1 MDFSI
6 PGGHKVS
13 NDSISEREAN
23 YLSGWFA
30 LFLWLLAAVGV
41 AWLFIGSVLHRGEPP
56 VLAIF
61 GILLLGFLGKGFVIL
76 QPNIAGVLVFF
87 GRYSGSIR
95 DSGFF
100 WYNPF
105 SKRQNI
111 SLRVVNLNTPTL
123 KVNDMAGNPIEVAA
137 VIAWRVNDTAK
148 ASFEVEDYA
157 NFLAIQG
164 ESAIRA
170 VISTRVYDGDQH
182 GRNSLRGDLD
192 AVAQLL
198 AETIQLHVELAGLE
212 IIEAKITHLAYAP
225 EIASAMLR
233 RQQATAVIA
242 ARQAI
247 VEGAVGMVKM
257 ALDKLH
263 FDGVVTL
270 SDADRVNLATNL
282 LTVLVSESETQP
294 VLSMSRDTH

>member
-1 MDFSI
+1 MSKDFI
-6 PGGHKVS
+6 E
-13 NDSISEREAN
+13 ERGAN
-23 YLSGWFA
+23 YLSGWLA
-30 LFLWLLAAVGV
+30 LFLWLLAAVGL
-41 AWLFIGSVLHRGEPP
+41 ALLFVGSLLNRGEPP
-56 VLAIF
+56 VFAIL
-61 GILLLGFLGKGFVIL
+61 GILLLGFLAKGFVIL

-105 SKRQNI
+105 SKLQNI

-157 NFLAIQG
+157 SFLAIQS

-170 VISTRVYDGDQH
+170 VISTRIYDGDQH
-182 GRNSLRGDLD
+182 GHNSLRGDLV

-198 AETIQLHVELAGLE
+198 TETIQLHVELAGLE
-212 IIEAKITHLAYAP
+212 VIEAKITHLAYAQ

-233 RQQATAVIA
+233 RQQAAAVIA
-242 ARQAI
+242 ARQLI

-257 ALDKLH
+257 ALDKLQS
-263 FDGVVTL
+263 DGVVTL
-270 SDADRVNLATNL
+270 SDADRVRLATNL
-282 LTVLVSESETQP
+282 LTVLVSETETQP
-294 VLSMSRDTH
+294 VLAMSR

>member
-1 MDFSI
+1 MSDE
-6 PGGHKVS
+6 
-13 NDSISEREAN
+13 NISEKKAH
-23 YLSGWFA
+23 YLSGWLA
-30 LFLWLLAAVGV
+30 LFLWILAFASII
-41 AWLFIGSVLHRGEPP
+41 WQLIGRVVEHNEPP
-56 VLAIF
+56 FLPIL
-61 GILLLGFLGKGFVIL
+61 GIMLLFFLSKGFIIL

-87 GRYSGSIR
+87 GRYSGTIR
-95 DSGFF
+95 EGGFF
-100 WYNPF
+100 WFNPF

-137 VIAWRVNDTAK
+137 VIAWRVRDTAK
-148 ASFEVEDYA
+148 ASFEVADYA
-157 NFLAIQG
+157 SFLAIQG

-170 VISTRVYDGDQH
+170 VTSTRFYDGDQQGH
-182 GRNSLRGDLD
+182 NSLRGDLQ

-198 AETIQLHVELAGLE
+198 TETIQSHVELAGLE
-212 IIEAKITHLAYAP
+212 VIEAKITHLAYAQ

-233 RQQATAVIA
+233 RQQAAAIIA
-242 ARQAI
+242 ARQLI

-263 FDGVVTL
+263 ADGVVTL
-270 SDADRVNLATNL
+270 SDADRVSLTSNL

-294 VLSMSRDTH
+294 VLSMSK

>member
-1 MDFSI
+1 MSNEI
-6 PGGHKVS
+6 GGET
-13 NDSISEREAN
+13 ISEKEAF
-23 YLSGWFA
+23 YLSGWLA
-30 LFLWLLAAVGV
+30 LFICLLAVAGL
-41 AWLFIGSVLHRGEPP
+41 AWLFLGSVLHGGEPP
-56 VLAIF
+56 VASIL
-61 GILLLGFLGKGFVIL
+61 GILLIGFLSKGFVIL
-76 QPNIAGVLVFF
+76 PPNIAGVLVFF

-95 DSGFF
+95 ESGFF

-148 ASFEVEDYA
+148 ASFEVESFA

-170 VISTRVYDGDQH
+170 VISTRIYDGDQH
-182 GRNSLRGDLD
+182 GRNSLRGDLL

-198 AETIQLHVELAGLE
+198 TETIQLHVELAGLE
-212 IIEAKITHLAYAP
+212 VIEAKITHLAYAP
-225 EIASAMLR
+225 EIAAAMLR
-233 RQQATAVIA
+233 RQQAAAVIA
-242 ARQAI
+242 ARQLI

-257 ALDKLH
+257 ALDKLQA
-263 FDGVVTL
+263 DGVVTL
-270 SDADRVNLATNL
+270 SDTDRVHLTTNL

-294 VLSMSRDTH
+294 VLSVSRDAR

>member
-1 MDFSI
+1 MS
-6 PGGHKVS
+6 GET
-13 NDSISEREAN
+13 ISEKEAH
-23 YLSGWFA
+23 YISGWLA
-30 LFLWLLAAVGV
+30 LFLWLLALTGL
-41 AWLFIGSVLHRGEPP
+41 AWLFLGSVLHRGEPP
-56 VLAIF
+56 VLAVL
-61 GILLLGFLGKGFVIL
+61 GILLLGFLSKGFVIL
-76 QPNIAGVLVFF
+76 QPNIAGVLIFF
-87 GRYSGSIR
+87 GRYSGTLR
-95 DSGFF
+95 ESGFF

-123 KVNDMAGNPIEVAA
+123 KVNDMAGNPVEVAA

-157 NFLAIQG
+157 SFLAIQS

-170 VISTRVYDGDQH
+170 VISTRFYDGDQH
-182 GRNSLRGDLD
+182 GRNSLRGDLV

-198 AETIQLHVELAGLE
+198 TETIQLHVELAGLE

-233 RQQATAVIA
+233 RQQAAAVIA
-242 ARQAI
+242 ARQLI

-257 ALDKLH
+257 ALDKLQA
-263 FDGVVTL
+263 DGVVSL
-270 SDADRVNLATNL
+270 SDADRVHLTSNL

-294 VLSMSRDTH
+294 VLSVSR

>member
-1 MDFSI
+1 MSTESI
-6 PGGHKVS
+6 Q
-13 NDSISEREAN
+13 EREAL
-23 YLSGWFA
+23 YLSGWLA
-30 LFLWLLAAVGV
+30 LFLWLLAAGGV
-41 AWLFIGSVLHRGEPP
+41 AWLFLSGILYSGTPP
-56 VLAIF
+56 IKAIF
-61 GILLLGFLGKGFVIL
+61 GVFVLGFLAKGFVIL

-137 VIAWRVNDTAK
+137 VIAWRVSDTAK
-148 ASFEVEDYA
+148 ASFEVADYA
-157 NFLAIQG
+157 NFLAIQS

-170 VISTRVYDGDQH
+170 VISTRIYDGDQH

-198 AETIQLHVELAGLE
+198 AETIQSHVELAGLE
-212 IIEAKITHLAYAP
+212 VIEAKITHLAYAP

-257 ALDKLH
+257 ALDKLQA
-263 FDGVVTL
+263 DGVVTL
-270 SDADRVNLATNL
+270 SDNDRVTLATNL
-282 LTVLVSESETQP
+282 MTVLVSESETQP
-294 VLSMSRDTH
+294 VLSMSREGH

>member
-1 MDFSI
+1 
-6 PGGHKVS
+6 
-13 NDSISEREAN
+13 
-23 YLSGWFA
+23 LA
-30 LFLWLLAAVGV
+30 LFLLLLALAGLG
-41 AWLFIGSVLHRGEPP
+41 WLFLGSFLHRGEPP
-56 VLAIF
+56 ILAIL
-61 GILLLGFLGKGFVIL
+61 GVLLLGFLSKGFVIL

-87 GRYSGSIR
+87 GRYSGTIR
-95 DSGFF
+95 EGGFF
-100 WYNPF
+100 WFNPF

-123 KVNDMAGNPIEVAA
+123 KVNDMAGNPVEVAA
-137 VIAWRVNDTAK
+137 VIAWRVSDTAK

-157 NFLAIQG
+157 SFLAIQG

-170 VISTRVYDGDQH
+170 VISTRYYDGDQQGH
-182 GRNSLRGDLD
+182 NSLRGDLL

-198 AETIQLHVELAGLE
+198 TETIQLHVALAGLE

-233 RQQATAVIA
+233 RQQAAAVIA
-242 ARQAI
+242 ARQLI

-257 ALDKLH
+257 ALDKLQA
-263 FDGVVTL
+263 DGVVTL
-270 SDADRVNLATNL
+270 SDADRVHLATNL

-294 VLSMSRDTH
+294 VLSVSR

>member
-1 MDFSI
+1 MSDENI
-6 PGGHKVS
+6 PEKKAH
-13 NDSISEREAN
+13 
-23 YLSGWFA
+23 YLSGWLA
-30 LFLWLLAAVGV
+30 LFLWILAFAGII
-41 AWLFIGSVLHRGEPP
+41 WQFIGSIVEHNEPP
-56 VLAIF
+56 FLPIL
-61 GILLLGFLGKGFVIL
+61 GIMLLFFLSKGFIIL

-87 GRYSGSIR
+87 GRYSGTIR
-95 DSGFF
+95 EGGFF
-100 WYNPF
+100 WFNPF

-137 VIAWRVNDTAK
+137 VIAWRVRDTAK
-148 ASFEVEDYA
+148 ASFEVADYA
-157 NFLAIQG
+157 SFLAIQS

-170 VISTRVYDGDQH
+170 VTSTRFYDGDQQGH
-182 GRNSLRGDLD
+182 NSLRGDLQ

-198 AETIQLHVELAGLE
+198 TETIQSHVELAGLE
-212 IIEAKITHLAYAP
+212 VIEAKITHLAYAQ

-233 RQQATAVIA
+233 RQQAAAIIA
-242 ARQAI
+242 ARQLI

-263 FDGVVTL
+263 ADGVVTL
-270 SDADRVNLATNL
+270 SDADRVSLTSNL

-294 VLSMSRDTH
+294 VLSMSK

>member
-1 MDFSI
+1 MSDQE
-6 PGGHKVS
+6 
-13 NDSISEREAN
+13 ISEKEAH
-23 YLSGWFA
+23 YISGWLA
-30 LFLWLLAAVGV
+30 LFLWLLALAGV
-41 AWLFIGSVLHRGEPP
+41 IWLVIGSVLHHSEPP
-56 VLAIF
+56 VLAVL
-61 GILLLGFLGKGFVIL
+61 GILLLGFLAKGFVIL
-76 QPNIAGVLVFF
+76 QPNIAGVLIFF
-87 GRYSGSIR
+87 GRYSGTIR
-95 DSGFF
+95 EGGYF

-148 ASFEVEDYA
+148 ASFEVDNYA
-157 NFLAIQG
+157 SFLAIQG

-170 VISTRVYDGDQH
+170 VTSTRFYDGDQH
-182 GRNSLRGDLD
+182 GRNSLRGDLV
-192 AVAQLL
+192 AVAQMLS
-198 AETIQLHVELAGLE
+198 ETIQSHVELAGLE

-233 RQQATAVIA
+233 RQQAAAVIA
-242 ARQAI
+242 ARQLI

-257 ALDKLH
+257 ALDKLQAE
-263 FDGVVTL
+263 GVVTL
-270 SDADRVNLATNL
+270 SDADRVHLTSNL

-294 VLSMSRDTH
+294 VLSVSRS

>member
-1 MDFSI
+1 MSTESI
-6 PGGHKVS
+6 Q
-13 NDSISEREAN
+13 EREAL
-23 YLSGWFA
+23 YLSGWLA
-30 LFLWLLAAVGV
+30 LFLWLLAAGGV
-41 AWLFIGSVLHRGEPP
+41 AWLFLSSILYSGTPP
-56 VLAIF
+56 IKAILGVF
-61 GILLLGFLGKGFVIL
+61 LLGFLAKGFVIL

-95 DSGFF
+95 EGGFF

-148 ASFEVEDYA
+148 ASFEVADYA
-157 NFLAIQG
+157 NFLAIQS

-170 VISTRVYDGDQH
+170 VISTRIYDGDQH

-198 AETIQLHVELAGLE
+198 AETIQSHVELAGLE
-212 IIEAKITHLAYAP
+212 VIEAKITHLAYAP

-257 ALDKLH
+257 ALDKLQA
-263 FDGVVTL
+263 DGVVTL
-270 SDADRVNLATNL
+270 SDNDRVTLATNL
-282 LTVLVSESETQP
+282 LTVLVSETETQP
-294 VLSMSRDTH
+294 VLSMSREGH

>member
-1 MDFSI
+1 MS
-6 PGGHKVS
+6 K
-13 NDSISEREAN
+13 DSISEREALC
-23 YLSGWFA
+23 LSGWLA
-30 LFLWLLAAVGV
+30 LVLWLLAAAGV
-41 AWLFIGSVLHRGEPP
+41 AWLFLSSILYKGEPP
-56 VLAIF
+56 IKAII
-61 GILLLGFLGKGFVIL
+61 GIFVLGFLAKGFVIL

-100 WYNPF
+100 WFNPF

-148 ASFEVEDYA
+148 ASFEVEDYTS
-157 NFLAIQG
+157 FLAIQS

-170 VISTRVYDGDQH
+170 VISTRIYDGDQH
-182 GRNSLRGDLD
+182 GHNSLRGDLV

-198 AETIQLHVELAGLE
+198 SETIQLHVELAGLE
-212 IIEAKITHLAYAP
+212 VIEAKITHLAYAQ

-233 RQQATAVIA
+233 RQQAAAVIA
-242 ARQAI
+242 ARQLI

-257 ALDKLH
+257 ALDKLQS
-263 FDGVVTL
+263 DGVVTL
-270 SDADRVNLATNL
+270 SDADRVRLATNL
-282 LTVLVSESETQP
+282 LTVLVSETETQP
-294 VLSMSRDTH
+294 VLAMSR

>member
-1 MDFSI
+1 MS
-6 PGGHKVS
+6 GET
-13 NDSISEREAN
+13 ISERQAH
-23 YLSGWFA
+23 YISGWLA
-30 LFLWLLAAVGV
+30 LILWIAALAGL
-41 AWLFIGSVLHRGEPP
+41 AWLFLGSILHRGEPP
-56 VLAIF
+56 VLAIL
-61 GILLLGFLGKGFVIL
+61 GVLLLGFLGKGFVIL

-87 GRYSGSIR
+87 GRYSGTIR
-95 DSGFF
+95 EGGFF

-157 NFLAIQG
+157 SFLAIQS

-170 VISTRVYDGDQH
+170 VTSTRFYDGDQH
-182 GRNSLRGDLD
+182 GNNSLRGDLI
-192 AVAQLL
+192 AVAQMLTD
-198 AETIQLHVELAGLE
+198 TIQLHVELAGLE

-233 RQQATAVIA
+233 RQQAAAVIA
-242 ARQAI
+242 ARQLI

-257 ALDKLH
+257 ALDKLQA
-263 FDGVVTL
+263 DGVVTL
-270 SDADRVNLATNL
+270 SDADRVHLATNL

-294 VLSMSRDTH
+294 VLSVSR

>member
-1 MDFSI
+1 M
-6 PGGHKVS
+6 S
-13 NDSISEREAN
+13 NETISEREAH
-23 YLSGWFA
+23 YLSGWLA
-30 LFLWLLAAVGV
+30 LFLWILGFAGII
-41 AWLFIGSVLHRGEPP
+41 WQFISSVVFRNEPP
-56 VLAIF
+56 ILPVL
-61 GILLLGFLGKGFVIL
+61 GVLLLVFLSKGFIIL

-87 GRYSGSIR
+87 GRYSGTIR
-95 DSGFF
+95 EGGFF
-100 WYNPF
+100 WFNPF

-148 ASFEVEDYA
+148 ASFEVADYA
-157 NFLAIQG
+157 SFLAIQS

-170 VISTRVYDGDQH
+170 VTSTRFYDGDQH
-182 GRNSLRGDLD
+182 GHNSLRGDLH

-198 AETIQLHVELAGLE
+198 TETIQSHVELAGLE
-212 IIEAKITHLAYAP
+212 VIEAKITHLAYAQ

-233 RQQATAVIA
+233 RQQAAAVIA
-242 ARQAI
+242 ARQLI

-257 ALDKLH
+257 ALDKLQA
-263 FDGVVTL
+263 DGVVTL
-270 SDADRVNLATNL
+270 SDADRVRLTSNL

-294 VLSMSRDTH
+294 VLSMSK